1 MTIQYDPQ
9 KVTDWLTPLEKVYA
23 RQSQQLDR
31 YHEQLRE
38 RDRQEREARIDI
50 PEVLGKLAQFSQTVG
65 QVMEAR
71 QARKLKQ
78 DDQNLKLSKA
88 KWLDTI
94 KDTDKP
100 EAIKLIKWKTDE
112 SDLKKDYSEFR
123 KKVNE
128 AVKFKRLSPEAG
140 KLLLDE
146 HGANIVYYQQ
156 ILAQQKI
163 DNGIDVVNK
172 GFEGNPE
179 LQEKWNEFKINND
192 TQGKKDFIE
201 RYLFDQ
207 LTELNLSDELIAEKF
222 IDQITKFSNTKGV
235 LSKVKIKNHLLSSAN
250 QNFATRL
257 NLRKQQGGGLAQE
270 VSWQIKESSK
280 DNTYS
285 NLFGQAASGELK
297 DHELA
302 DIRSGYIEHPA
313 GDIVVTEKNKDQYP
327 GFEVGAKLG
336 KGELLYSADK
346 WQVLEAQVLSYNM
359 EVYEASLA
367 ANKAA
372 LKNGFVNYKQGNITE
387 DQKDEILGAYINNG
401 GKSSDAEYKAF
412 ENVKRHDP
420 AIAQIESERI
430 EEINTTGRPGQYED
444 EVENM
449 SQIDFEKWKEDKELY
464 EANREQNGFDKKTSD
479 TFATNL
485 LKADLGFD
493 ISPLGKGLV
502 PGTQTEIRDFI
513 SARRDEIYATVYND
527 PEQDR
532 KTIGKTTDA
541 ILKDELTQMGLFAP
555 NDRTDAD
562 YGILTSDGQGGFPGW
577 EAVQQSKIERTK
589 GTNPQRTVRNLINEF
604 TEYKNLNG
612 VLENGKGITNAELL
626 AVVESIQDGKL
637 TTFPPDILLKSR
649 ILGIQPS
656 TLITSKL
663 DYLEN
668 TQDKGD
674 KDFVKRFGLDPKKLK
689 EYIPSTDIEMREV
702 LEGINDGRTL
712 LNQYNRL
719 GIGGFTPNQLNRI
732 IKANEDY
739 KTRKRI
745 ANDAVQA
752 LADK

>member
-50 PEVLGKLAQFSQTVG
+50 PEVLGKLANFSQTVSS
-65 QVMEAR
+65 VMEAR

-112 SDLKKDYSEFR
+112 SNLKKDYSEFR
-123 KKVNE
+123 NKVNE
-128 AVKFKRLSPEAG
+128 AVKFNRLSPEAG

-163 DNGIDVVNK
+163 DNGIEVVNK
-172 GFEGNPE
+172 GFEGNE
-179 LQEKWNEFKINND
+179 DLQEDWRKFGETND
-192 TQGKKDFIE
+192 TQGKKGFIE

-222 IDQITKFSNTKGV
+222 IDQITTFSNTKGV

-257 NLRKQQGGGLAQE
+257 NLRRQQGGGLAQE

-285 NLFGQAASGELK
+285 NLFGQAVSGELK

-346 WQVLEAQVLSYNM
+346 WQVLESQILSYNM

-367 ANKAA
+367 ANKTA

-401 GKSSDAEYKAF
+401 GKTSDSEYKAF

-420 AIAQIESERI
+420 AMAQIESERI

-449 SQIDFEKWKEDKELY
+449 SQIDFEKWKKDKELY

-541 ILKDELTQMGLFAP
+541 ILKDELTQMGLFAS
-555 NDRTDAD
+555 NDREDAD

-577 EAVQQSKIERTK
+577 EAMQQSKIERTK

-739 KTRKRI
+739 NTRKRI
-745 ANDAVQA
+745 ANDALEA